1 MISANTDTPLSLDI
15 SKSIFYDT
23 YISDPELN
31 ELKSIA
37 LQNSLSGLYLRT
49 IAWRVWLG
57 VLPTPVNP
65 ECIEEHE
72 DINLRIQK
80 DIDRLFNMYDYF
92 TNKEFRIIIT
102 RMLYIFARENPNIN
116 YQQGLHELISLFYR
130 CIDFDLSEQVRIKW
144 TNSMSF
150 PTSYLNVV
158 ELLIDRNYIEH
169 DTRETSAIQ
178 LKCDVLFEQINNI
191 DKKYYDV
198 LISHDVIP
206 SVFGIRWI
214 KMIFAREYHIDDVIE
229 LWDSIFAYGN
239 QLKLIDGIFL
249 AMIMYVKNDVIER
262 DDPSYTLRRLMK
274 YPPVIALHSMILTAI
289 KLCGGKITCGTPANE
304 SKTLNPVRLK
314 RERRKAVK
322 DKSLI
327 ETNQSK
333 KHIITIP
340 NIIND
345 AEQFEEHFVD
355 STTISINKKSL
366 MMAYDKLLNLAGRTT
381 VDHDELRAI
390 QQNILSVMNSL

>member
-1 MISANTDTPLSLDI
+1 MVNFTTNFYIWI
-15 SKSIFYDT
+15 FQKSIFYDT

-37 LQNSLSGLYLRT
+37 LQNGLSGLYLRT

-65 ECIEEHE
+65 EWSHIIKNQRIQYETIRKKYYKGDEQLINNSISIEEHE

-169 DTRETSAIQ
+169 DTYVLFEHLMEQLGSVYEIKKNDDRRETSAIQ

-206 SVFGIRWI
+206 
-214 KMIFAREYHIDDVIE
+214 K
-229 LWDSIFAYGN
+229 
-239 QLKLIDGIFL
+239 
-249 AMIMYVKNDVIER
+249 R

-327 ETNQSK
+327 EINQSK

-345 AEQFEEHFVD
+345 AEQ
-355 STTISINKKSL
+355 
-366 MMAYDKLLNLAGRTT
+366 TT